1 MKNTSEYSCD
11 NCRCSISKEKHH
23 TGKHLSKTKICITA
37 AILLR
42 LGGICISFIY
52 LNYEIIQKLS
62 SYIEVYQIKG
72 LSHLASHSPTFHP
85 TNSNPSEAWRE
96 DEMGYICIVLSD
108 RCLPKR
114 KPLNYFK
121 DFLIRIII
129 RTTPA
134 FFFFSRSTSL
144 EHIPHPFWQQIG
156 MPQYKHRPDA
166 RTTKKVYHESMI
178 SKCLLQHLLYAE
190 LHSKYFPCIKSVS
203 PQNKAKKQIS
213 LSPFY
218 RPGSWGPT
226 WARITQL
233 LTLCSFS

>member
-121 DFLIRIII
+121 DFFIRIII

-134 FFFFSRSTSL
+134 FFFF
-144 EHIPHPFWQQIG
+144 FQK
-156 MPQYKHRPDA
+156 Y
-166 RTTKKVYHESMI
+166 I
-178 SKCLLQHLLYAE
+178 SWTHT
-190 LHSKYFPCIKSVS
+190 
-203 PQNKAKKQIS
+203 
-213 LSPFY
+213 SPFLTAD
-218 RPGSWGPT
+218 WHAT
-226 WARITQL
+226 IQTQ
-233 LTLCSFS
+233 TGCKNHQESVPWKHD